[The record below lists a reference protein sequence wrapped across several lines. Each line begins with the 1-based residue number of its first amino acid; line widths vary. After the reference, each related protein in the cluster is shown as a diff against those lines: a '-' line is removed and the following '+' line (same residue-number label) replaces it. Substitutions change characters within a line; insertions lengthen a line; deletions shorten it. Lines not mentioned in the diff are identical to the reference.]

1 MEKGG
6 QTSMVINAQI
16 YTNKGYKEQ
25 KIKLKDNMVYFKIDQ
40 EPCLQGN
47 SFKHQPSPPKTKKL

>member
-25 KIKLKDNMVYFKIDQ
+25 KIKLKDNMVYF
-40 EPCLQGN
+40 
-47 SFKHQPSPPKTKKL
+47 